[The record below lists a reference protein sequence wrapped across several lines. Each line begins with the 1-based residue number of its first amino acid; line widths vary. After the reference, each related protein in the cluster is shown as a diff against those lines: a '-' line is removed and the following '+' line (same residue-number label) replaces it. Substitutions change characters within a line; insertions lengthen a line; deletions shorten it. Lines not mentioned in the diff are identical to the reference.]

1 MTRSHPYQQLPPT
14 SFWSR
19 SVARNYAPAELYR
32 GKAPL
37 LTPDDHIISA
47 GSCFAA
53 NIVPF
58 LERAG
63 FQYLRTELM
72 DADGD
77 RFGYGR
83 YSASYGNI
91 YTSRQLLQLLQ
102 RATGEF
108 APKEDRWVEADGVYD
123 PFRPGLPNFAEDEDE
138 FDILTRAHLNRVR
151 EAFTHASVLLFT
163 LGLTEAWSSSNDGAV
178 FPACPGTIAGTF
190 DAERHRF
197 ANFNANE
204 VATDLKAAI
213 ATART
218 INPDLRV
225 ILTVSPVPLVA
236 TATDNHVFTATTYSK
251 SVLRVAAEEVA
262 SIMPGV
268 SYFPAYE
275 IVMGPESN
283 QHFEDDLR
291 NVNAKGVAAV
301 VEALFAHCELPEV
314 SERADETSWQK
325 LLSEELARREC
336 EETMSDK

>member
-1 MTRSHPYQQLPPT
+1 M
-14 SFWSR
+14 
-19 SVARNYAPAELYR
+19 ARNYAPADLYR
-32 GKAPL
+32 GKTPL
-37 LTPDDHIISA
+37 LKPDDRIISA

-63 FQYLRTELM
+63 FQYLRTESM
-72 DADGD
+72 DTDGD
-77 RFGYGR
+77 RFGYSR

-108 APKEDRWVEADGVYD
+108 APREDRWIEDDGVYD
-123 PFRPGLPNFAEDEDE
+123 PFRPGLPNCAEDEDE
-138 FDILTRAHLNRVR
+138 FEILTRAHLDRVR
-151 EAFTHASVLLFT
+151 ETFSQSSVLLFT
-163 LGLTEAWSSSNDGAV
+163 LGLTEAWASEDDGAV

-190 DAERHRF
+190 SAERHRF
-197 ANFNANE
+197 ANFNAHE

-213 ATART
+213 ATARQ

-236 TATDNHVFTATTYSK
+236 TATDSHVFTATTYSK
-251 SVLRVAAEEVA
+251 SVLRVAADDVESTV
-262 SIMPGV
+262 PGV

-283 QHFEDDLR
+283 QHFENDLR

-301 VEALFAHCELPEV
+301 VGALFAHCELPEA
-314 SERADETSWQK
+314 SERLEEVSWQK
-325 LLSEELARREC
+325 LLSEELTRREC

>member
-1 MTRSHPYQQLPPT
+1 
-14 SFWSR
+14 
-19 SVARNYAPAELYR
+19 
-32 GKAPL
+32 
-37 LTPDDHIISA
+37 
-47 GSCFAA
+47 
-53 NIVPF
+53 
-58 LERAG
+58 
-63 FQYLRTELM
+63 M

-123 PFRPGLPNFAEDEDE
+123 PFRPGLPNCAEDEDE
-138 FDILTRAHLNRVR
+138 FDILIRAHLDRVR
-151 EAFTHASVLLFT
+151 EAFAQASVLLFT
-163 LGLTEAWSSSNDGAV
+163 LGLTEAWSSSDDGAV
-178 FPACPGTIAGTF
+178 FPACPGTIAGAF
-190 DAERHRF
+190 DGERHYF

-204 VATDLKAAI
+204 VASDLKASI

-236 TATDNHVFTATTYSK
+236 TATDKHVFTATTYSK

-262 SIMPGV
+262 STVPGV

-301 VEALFAHCELPEV
+301 VEALFAHCELPKV

-325 LLSEELARREC
+325 LLSEELTRREC